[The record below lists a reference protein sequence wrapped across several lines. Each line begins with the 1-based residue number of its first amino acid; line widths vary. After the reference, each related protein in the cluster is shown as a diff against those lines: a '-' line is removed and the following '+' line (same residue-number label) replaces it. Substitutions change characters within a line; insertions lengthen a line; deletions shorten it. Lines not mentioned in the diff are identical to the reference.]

1 MVGKIGLDAAKN
13 RISSHRWASNYVSD
27 WWERFVYLRVR
38 DPILVNSNYYGL
50 DSYIWMPTDK
60 QIARAANL
68 ATNFIRFKV

>member
-1 MVGKIGLDAAKN
+1 MT
-13 RISSHRWASNYVSD
+13 D